1 MRIDT
6 QYAPAHYNLGTIYM
20 ERGNDAEALVH
31 FEQVL
36 KNPSPQLDLKAAE
49 GFVATLKQKVT
60 R

>member
-1 MRIDT
+1 
-6 QYAPAHYNLGTIYM
+6 M
-20 ERGNDAEALVH
+20 ERGNDAEALSH

-49 GFVATLKQKVT
+49 GFVATLKEKIT